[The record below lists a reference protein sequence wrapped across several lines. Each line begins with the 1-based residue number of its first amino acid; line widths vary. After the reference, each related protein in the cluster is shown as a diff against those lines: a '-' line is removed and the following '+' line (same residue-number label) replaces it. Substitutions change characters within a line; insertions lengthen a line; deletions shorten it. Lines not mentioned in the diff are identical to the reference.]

1 MKNKEYL
8 IIIIL
13 LMAIII
19 GVFSNL
25 YFVSK
30 NKRETNII
38 KNKLYCYETL
48 YNDNIIGNGCD
59 EYFSNDSWY
68 IEYKNR

>member
-38 KNKLYCYETL
+38 KT
-48 YNDNIIGNGCD
+48 
-59 EYFSNDSWY
+59 SY
-68 IEYKNR
+68 IVMKHYIMTI